1 MKLEVTYEHSS
12 LKRIKST
19 GRKPYAKI
27 KINEIEFELSGH
39 GCLKKDAC
47 LFLMSAGYTCKEVP
61 NGYSSRYEWVVDG
74 LKLYSPIEM
83 KLPLDNFSKMFFPK
97 YVDEWPVKD
106 RQLLNR
112 VLKRTEVVE

>member
-1 MKLEVTYEHSS
+1 
-12 LKRIKST
+12 
-19 GRKPYAKI
+19 
-27 KINEIEFELSGH
+27 
-39 GCLKKDAC
+39 
-47 LFLMSAGYTCKEVP
+47 MSAGYTCKEVP

-97 YVDEWPVKD
+97 YVDEWPAKD